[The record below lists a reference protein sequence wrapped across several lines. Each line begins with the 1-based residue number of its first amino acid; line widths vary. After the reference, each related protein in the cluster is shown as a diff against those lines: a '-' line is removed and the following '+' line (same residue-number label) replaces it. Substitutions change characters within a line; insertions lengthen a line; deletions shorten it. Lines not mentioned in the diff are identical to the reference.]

1 MSALPS
7 PLPWTDYSQPPSGH
21 DQFRQKE
28 EAAFARKLAADDAA
42 RAAAGTT
49 ELVAIASFMIVDDPN
64 QPEGRVVQAGQ
75 RFTVSNHDLASYAGR
90 GVPPSTL
97 PPSALPS

>member
-1 MSALPS
+1 MSDPS
-7 PLPWTDYSQPPSGH
+7 PLPWANYTPSLSGAE
-21 DQFRQKE
+21 QFRLRE

-49 ELVAIASFMIVDDPN
+49 ELVATASFQIVDDPN

-75 RFTVSNHDLASYAGR
+75 RFTVSNFDLPKYAGR
-90 GVPPSTL
+90 GVLPSTL
-97 PPSALPS
+97 PPPTLPS